1 MVRQADDPFVCFGA
15 KPDKGFW
22 TRDLG
27 WPEVGRERRSESE
40 TKELEEG
47 VGEGWREWPVDTGAE
62 RPVGWDDVQS
72 SEGRRVKMSRHS
84 SSVVEFSLDTHA
96 SVSLHMH
103 NVTLLP
109 FCTWVKPSILFVCS
123 FFYRSLD
130 CISCSGKEM
139 CDAPIGTTS
148 WSPVVKW
155 NGSKRLTYRGIEGV
169 TLHSNKSK

>member
-27 WPEVGRERRSESE
+27 WPEVGRERRAESW
-40 TKELEEG
+40 TKELEEA

-62 RPVGWDDVQS
+62 RPVGWDEVQN

-84 SSVVEFSLDTHA
+84 SSFVE
-96 SVSLHMH
+96 VSLESTLALVYTCTMLH
-103 NVTLLP
+103 NS
-109 FCTWVKPSILFVCS
+109 PSGLEITQAYCS
-123 FFYRSLD
+123 FVLFFSHSLD

-148 WSPVVKW
+148 WSPAVKW
-155 NGSKRLTYRGIEGV
+155 NGSKRLM
-169 TLHSNKSK
+169 